1 MAEKPMSKSAL
12 IAYLAEKSNMSK
24 KDVTTMWELIVDT
37 AYKQAKS
44 AGEVTLPGLGKLIKK
59 NRAARMGRN
68 PATGATIQIPA
79 KTVVKFRVAKA
90 AKDSILGK

>member
-37 AYKQAKS
+37 AYK
-44 AGEVTLPGLGKLIKK
+44 
-59 NRAARMGRN
+59 
-68 PATGATIQIPA
+68 
-79 KTVVKFRVAKA
+79 
-90 AKDSILGK
+90 